1 MKDFRYI
8 DGAAILKLDREACT
22 GCGQCVTVCP
32 HRIFA
37 LEEKKAQILD
47 PDGCMECGACARNC
61 PVQAIYVNPDDGC
74 GCAALL
80 IARWFS
86 KITGREA
93 TGCGC

>member
-8 DGAAILKLDREACT
+8 DGAAILKLDHEACI

-37 LEEKKAQILD
+37 LTEKKAEILD

-80 IARWFS
+80 IARWFNKLIGKETAS
-86 KITGREA
+86 
-93 TGCGC
+93 CC